1 MKNNKQM
8 PDEPTV
14 ENHPASAWGWFLAG
28 FAYIV
33 ALFAGV
39 MFLLV
44 RTANNPAWNA
54 SVAQMQ
60 SQLGTNYSL
69 ICMAG
74 MLVLF
79 VPFLVALDRA
89 GRISYQ
95 YRRQRGQ
102 TTREDDLTESNAGF
116 FKFMII
122 AAALALFALMI
133 FGGK

>member
-1 MKNNKQM
+1 
-8 PDEPTV
+8 
-14 ENHPASAWGWFLAG
+14 
-28 FAYIV
+28 
-33 ALFAGV
+33 
-39 MFLLV
+39 
-44 RTANNPAWNA
+44 
-54 SVAQMQ
+54 MQ

>member
-1 MKNNKQM
+1 MKHNKQM
-8 PDEPTV
+8 PNEPTV

-39 MFLLV
+39 MFFVV
-44 RTANNPAWNA
+44 RTINNPAWDA

-60 SQLGTNYSL
+60 AQLGTNYSL
-69 ICMAG
+69 ICVAG
-74 MLVLF
+74 MLMLF

-95 YRRQRGQ
+95 YRKQRGQ

-122 AAALALFALMI
+122 TSGLVFVGLMI
-133 FGGK
+133 FGK